1 MFRPTSS
8 TYFML
13 LVFYLSSCHS
23 TTTKAKDDAT
33 SADAHIKDSIYFNAV
48 LPAQI
53 VIDSIVVEKKS
64 HILMV
69 FNQGVLLKKYRVA
82 LGTQPVGHKQ
92 FEGDRKTPEG
102 LYYINGKNPNSSY
115 YKNLGISYPNA
126 NDLAYAKTYG
136 KSAGGDVKIHGLPP
150 SWADLGKTQ
159 CENDW
164 TWGCIALSNE
174 EMEEL
179 YTHVKIGSPIFI
191 YYQK

>member
-33 SADAHIKDSIYFNAV
+33 SVDAHIKDSIYFNAV

-82 LGTQPVGHKQ
+82 LGTQPIGHKQ

-102 LYYINGKNPNSSY
+102 MYYINGKNPNSSY

-126 NDLAYAKTYG
+126 NDLAYAKTHG
-136 KSAGGDVKIHGLPP
+136 KSAGGDVKIHGLPL
-150 SWADLGKTQ
+150 SWADIGKAQ
-159 CENDW
+159 CESDW

-179 YTHVKIGSPIFI
+179 YTHVKIGAPIFI